1 MKTSKEILI
10 DTSGSMKKMLAGKKR
25 KIDLAKEILIDKI
38 FPYISSADTVGIRV
52 FGGQCDMVGALENIP
67 NANFKKL
74 RDFVLHQIPEPS
86 GSTPLALAIITA
98 VDNLKKEP
106 NTHKEIYLVTDGEET
121 CGGDV
126 KAAADY
132 AARNDIKC
140 IINII
145 ALGEIN
151 EVAKE
156 QFEYITNATGGKN
169 LNLGIKSTSPAAIDI
184 ELAPLIDT
192 GIDTISDLID
202 REFIDR
208 KDVMRRKE
216 IMSVKDFLLQR
227 DSPINYIP
235 SEQGATCQKLLVIE
249 FYDDDKDLDNLIKG
263 LEHVESCGI
272 LNKEVLILMK
282 KWDEEYYPKFFKAWY
297 NRFKDRGIE
306 RFCIK
311 LDGFKSYKE
320 LN

>member
-10 DTSGSMKKMLAGKKR
+10 DTSGSMKKMLPGKKR

-86 GSTPLALAIITA
+86 GSTPLALAIIIA

-169 LNLGIKSTSPAAIDI
+169 INIGTKSTSHASVDF

-192 GIDTISDLID
+192 GIDTVSDLID
-202 REFIDR
+202 REYIDR

>member
-1 MKTSKEILI
+1 MQTIKEILI
-10 DTSGSMKKMLAGKKR
+10 DTSGSMRHKLPGDKR

-52 FGGQCDMVGALENIP
+52 FGGHCDMVGHLENIP

-74 RDFVLHQIPEPS
+74 KEFVLNEIPEPA
-86 GSTPLALAIITA
+86 GSTPLALAIKTS
-98 VDNLKKEP
+98 VDNLIQFP
-106 NTHKEIYLVTDGEET
+106 NTLREIYLVTDGEET

-140 IINII
+140 VINII
-145 ALGEIN
+145 ALGELK
-151 EVAKE
+151 EKAKE
-156 QFEYITNATGGKN
+156 QFAYITHATGGKN
-169 LNLGIKSTSPAAIDI
+169 INVGTKSTSPASIDFD
-184 ELAPLIDT
+184 LSPLINE

-202 REFIDR
+202 REFIDE
-208 KDVMRRKE
+208 KDNLRREE
-216 IMSVKDFLLQR
+216 IMTIKDFLLRR

-235 SEQGATCQKLLVIE
+235 SDKGATCQKLLVIE
-249 FYDDDKDLDNLIKG
+249 FYDDDRDLDNLIRG

-272 LNKEVLILMK
+272 LNKEVLILMN
-282 KWDEEYYPKFFKAWY
+282 KWDENYYPKFFKSWHK
-297 NRFKDRGIE
+297 RFKDRGIE

-320 LN
+320 LR

>member
-1 MKTSKEILI
+1 MNTSKEILI
-10 DTSGSMKKMLAGKKR
+10 DTSSSMGRKLQGNKR

-38 FPYISSADTVGIRV
+38 FPYISSADIVGIRV
-52 FGGQCDMVGALENIP
+52 FGGHCDMVGHLENIP

-74 RDFVLHQIPEPS
+74 KEFVLNQIPEPS

-151 EVAKE
+151 EHAKE
-156 QFEYITNATGGKN
+156 QFAYISHATGGKN
-169 LNLGIKSTSPAAIDI
+169 INIGTKSTSPASIDF
-184 ELAPLIDT
+184 ELAPLLDED
-192 GIDTISDLID
+192 IDTICNLID
-202 REFIDR
+202 REFIDK
-208 KDVMRRKE
+208 KDAMRREE
-216 IMSVKDFLLQR
+216 IMTIKDFLLRR

-249 FYDDDKDLDNLIKG
+249 FYDDDKDLDNLIRG
-263 LEHVESCGI
+263 LEHIESCGL

-282 KWDEEYYPKFFKAWY
+282 KWDEEYYPKFFKGWCS
-297 NRFKDRGIE
+297 RFRDNGIE

-320 LN
+320 LR

>member
-10 DTSGSMKKMLAGKKR
+10 DTSGSMKKMLPGKKR

>member
-1 MKTSKEILI
+1 MKTVKEILI
-10 DTSGSMKKMLAGKKR
+10 DTSSSMGRKLQGNKR

-52 FGGQCDMVGALENIP
+52 FGGQCDMVGSLENIP

-74 RDFVLHQIPEPS
+74 KDFVLHQIPEPS

-126 KAAADY
+126 RAAADY

-151 EVAKE
+151 DDAKE
-156 QFEYITNATGGKN
+156 QFAYITHATGGKN
-169 LNLGIKSTSPAAIDI
+169 INIGTKSTSPASIDF
-184 ELAPLIDT
+184 ELAPLLDE

-202 REFIDR
+202 RDFIDK
-208 KDVMRRKE
+208 KDVLRRKE
-216 IMSVKDFLLQR
+216 IMTIKDFLLRR

-249 FYDDDKDLDNLIKG
+249 FYDDDKDLDNLIRG

-282 KWDEEYYPKFFKAWY
+282 KWDEEYYSKFFKAWCS
-297 NRFKDRGIE
+297 RFRDKGIE

-320 LN
+320 LR

>member
-1 MKTSKEILI
+1 MNTSKEILI
-10 DTSGSMKKMLAGKKR
+10 DTSSSMGRKLQGNKR

-52 FGGQCDMVGALENIP
+52 FGGHCDMVGHLENIP

-74 RDFVLHQIPEPS
+74 KEFVLNQIPEPS

-132 AARNDIKC
+132 ASRNDIKC

-151 EVAKE
+151 EHAKE
-156 QFEYITNATGGKN
+156 QFAYISHATGGKN
-169 LNLGIKSTSPAAIDI
+169 INIGTKSTSPASIDF
-184 ELAPLIDT
+184 ELAPLLDEN
-192 GIDTISDLID
+192 IDTICNLID
-202 REFIDR
+202 REFIDK
-208 KDVMRRKE
+208 KDAMRREE
-216 IMSVKDFLLQR
+216 IMTIKDFLLRR

-249 FYDDDKDLDNLIKG
+249 FYDDDKDLDNLIRG

-297 NRFKDRGIE
+297 SRFRDKGIE

-320 LN
+320 L